1 MNQTKKKNPLKRLL
15 SMRGMGQVVT
25 VTIGLIV
32 LLVAFALINPN
43 FWSPTNRTNLLRQ
56 IAPILIIGIAQSYV
70 LITGNIDLSIGSV
83 VGMSTMVAATLMSK
97 GIMSPI
103 PALLVTLLCC
113 LLMLASAVLLVLA
126 AGVFTAPT
134 THLSLFSALVLIF
147 MLIVGNRVLTN
158 NAEATLLDVV
168 HDNID
173 DVEYEGG
180 YLDLDELNLYR
191 HNVYILVYDE
201 QEQLIGGAGLRH
213 FDGDEEFMNG
223 QTRDVTIDGEKYLV
237 YDLYVQNPGGN
248 VWLRGITSTDNSFS
262 AVRVIVILSLVLFP
276 VLVLLTAVVLF
287 ATGIAGSSVAALKD
301 LTDTARIALL
311 PGSGWPQQTG
321 VAELEQ
327 IAPLTGSFVELGDE
341 GCVVWSRTGKKLN
354 SIQSGYARPALAAG
368 KTRFVLYNR
377 SGNEL
382 RVESRTQNL
391 YTKQLENSI
400 FLCAM
405 SDNGTLAVVTE
416 DQTSMAK
423 LLVYSPS
430 MEQQLSW
437 SMTSN
442 DGTPLRMAFSP
453 DSRKLAAAAVT
464 VSGGQ
469 VMTNLYLINLASGD
483 PVSLV
488 NQGGVPQWL
497 GWTSASTILA
507 VYDTRAVLY
516 NAGGGERAVYDFAG
530 TELKDVS
537 VDAAGNVALLL
548 ASGQV
553 SQAVTLDKN
562 LNVQFSA
569 AVSAANSI
577 VRAGNL
583 FYLLADNA
591 VECFDASGAQQWSQN
606 LDTSPQALLANSR
619 DLLLFSG
626 NTVQKLAAPAE

>member
-1 MNQTKKKNPLKRLL
+1 MRKNRNRPESDEPLSEGRVEYLEAA
-15 SMRGMGQVVT
+15 RQRVR
-25 VTIGLIV
+25 
-32 LLVAFALINPN
+32 
-43 FWSPTNRTNLLRQ
+43 NRRIRRT
-56 IAPILIIGIAQSYV
+56 
-70 LITGNIDLSIGSV
+70 
-83 VGMSTMVAATLMSK
+83 
-97 GIMSPI
+97 
-103 PALLVTLLCC
+103 
-113 LLMLASAVLLVLA
+113 AVL
-126 AGVFTAPT
+126 
-134 THLSLFSALVLIF
+134 
-147 MLIVGNRVLTN
+147 
-158 NAEATLLDVV
+158 
-168 HDNID
+168 
-173 DVEYEGG
+173 
-180 YLDLDELNLYR
+180 
-191 HNVYILVYDE
+191 
-201 QEQLIGGAGLRH
+201 
-213 FDGDEEFMNG
+213 
-223 QTRDVTIDGEKYLV
+223 
-237 YDLYVQNPGGN
+237 
-248 VWLRGITSTDNSFS
+248 
-262 AVRVIVILSLVLFP
+262 
-276 VLVLLTAVVLF
+276 LVLLTAVVLF

-327 IAPLTGSFVELGDE
+327 MAPLTGSFVDGLYLE
-341 GCVVWSRTGKKLN
+341 G
-354 SIQSGYARPALAAG
+354 PALAAG

-591 VECFDASGAQQWSQN
+591 VACFDASGTQQWSQN
-606 LDTSPQALLANSR
+606 LDTSPQALLANSK

-626 NTVQKLAAPAE
+626 NTVQKLEIPES

>member
-1 MNQTKKKNPLKRLL
+1 MRKIHRGSSPAEGEPLSAGRVEYLEAARQRARSRRLR
-15 SMRGMGQVVT
+15 RGA
-25 VTIGLIV
+25 IIV
-32 LLVAFALINPN
+32 
-43 FWSPTNRTNLLRQ
+43 
-56 IAPILIIGIAQSYV
+56 
-70 LITGNIDLSIGSV
+70 
-83 VGMSTMVAATLMSK
+83 
-97 GIMSPI
+97 
-103 PALLVTLLCC
+103 
-113 LLMLASAVLLVLA
+113 AVLTVL
-126 AGVFTAPT
+126 
-134 THLSLFSALVLIF
+134 
-147 MLIVGNRVLTN
+147 
-158 NAEATLLDVV
+158 
-168 HDNID
+168 
-173 DVEYEGG
+173 
-180 YLDLDELNLYR
+180 
-191 HNVYILVYDE
+191 
-201 QEQLIGGAGLRH
+201 
-213 FDGDEEFMNG
+213 
-223 QTRDVTIDGEKYLV
+223 
-237 YDLYVQNPGGN
+237 
-248 VWLRGITSTDNSFS
+248 
-262 AVRVIVILSLVLFP
+262 
-276 VLVLLTAVVLF
+276 VLF
-287 ATGIAGSSVAALKD
+287 ATGAVGTSIARAKD
-301 LTDTARIALL
+301 LVDSVHITLT
-311 PGSGWPQQTG
+311 PNTGWPQQTG
-321 VAELEQ
+321 ITEPTAVAKLSGGFAEMD
-327 IAPLTGSFVELGDE
+327 TDT
-341 GCVVWSRTGKKLN
+341 CVVYSFGGAKLN
-354 SIQSGYARPALAAG
+354 SVQSGYARPALAAG

-569 AVSAANSI
+569 AVPAANSI

-591 VECFDASGAQQWSQN
+591 VECFDASGTQQWSQN
-606 LDTSPQALLANSR
+606 LDTSPQALLANSK